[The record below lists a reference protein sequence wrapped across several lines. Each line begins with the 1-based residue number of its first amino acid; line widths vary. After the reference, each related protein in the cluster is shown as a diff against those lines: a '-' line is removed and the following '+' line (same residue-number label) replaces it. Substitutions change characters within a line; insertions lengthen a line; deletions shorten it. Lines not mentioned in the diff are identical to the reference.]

1 MFQLF
6 RCVVDKTQTVGFF
19 KGNTTECSNE
29 IASSKSY
36 LTPTNNFGK
45 KSEIR
50 LSKMKSK
57 YRTRAIITRGLYIF
71 YPIFEDHFFVFKEV
85 FSENSVLM
93 YG

>member
-1 MFQLF
+1 MFQVF

-19 KGNTTECSNE
+19 KGNATDSIE
-29 IASSKSY
+29 IASSKNY

-57 YRTRAIITRGLYIF
+57 
-71 YPIFEDHFFVFKEV
+71 
-85 FSENSVLM
+85 
-93 YG
+93 